1 MTEHRIADIQ
11 LDAVSLIRYRDE
23 VELERKVA
31 IYDLLEDNYF
41 ELSGCVEGPYL
52 VQLGVAEGNR
62 LIIDVRDADDA
73 PLRTVKLSLKPFRG
87 VVRDYFQIC
96 ESYFD
101 ALKMRTV
108 KRIETIDMAR
118 RGLHNEG
125 AALLTETLAGKI
137 KVDIDTARRLFTL
150 LCVLHIRA

>member
-62 LIIDVRDADDA
+62 LIIDVRDAVSRCRQGLFPDLRKLFRCLEDA
-73 PLRTVKLSLKPFRG
+73 NSKTDRNHR
-87 VVRDYFQIC
+87 Y
-96 ESYFD
+96 
-101 ALKMRTV
+101 
-108 KRIETIDMAR
+108 
-118 RGLHNEG
+118 G
-125 AALLTETLAGKI
+125 APGPAQ
-137 KVDIDTARRLFTL
+137 
-150 LCVLHIRA
+150 